1 MSRLLP
7 GLPAHS
13 SGVIFVNDVLV
24 KVGETAVRGW
34 DIGDIVSLIKG
45 WFMVRTRP
53 QPLGPRALDDDWH
66 RPIERAWARESAA
79 SNKLGLVVC
88 TKASN
93 CRVKHG
99 ALACVG

>member
-45 WFMVRTRP
+45 GFAHDLNPYAPDAV
-53 QPLGPRALDDDWH
+53 
-66 RPIERAWARESAA
+66 E
-79 SNKLGLVVC
+79 
-88 TKASN
+88 
-93 CRVKHG
+93 
-99 ALACVG
+99 

>member
-1 MSRLLP
+1 MP

-45 WFMVRTRP
+45 GFAHDLNPYAPDAV
-53 QPLGPRALDDDWH
+53 
-66 RPIERAWARESAA
+66 E
-79 SNKLGLVVC
+79 
-88 TKASN
+88 
-93 CRVKHG
+93 
-99 ALACVG
+99 